1 MDQVLLYIFFA
12 AVIFAGGYAVV
23 VLRAVSRIV
32 DFVQEQAEEQ
42 EQSLTACVL
51 SIEKHGN
58 QFYAYAGSEF
68 INQSTEFKPLV
79 LGILNHAHAK
89 SLKFTN
95 TVVSSLTETEVG
107 LLFQTLMAMS
117 AQELAHG

>member
-12 AVIFAGGYAVV
+12 GVIFAGGYAVGV
-23 VLRAVSRIV
+23 WRAVSRIV
-32 DFVQEQAEEQ
+32 DMVEEQ
-42 EQSLTACVL
+42 GEEEEQSLTECVL

-68 INQSTEFKPLV
+68 INQGTEFKPLI
-79 LGILNHAHAK
+79 LGILNHAHGK

-95 TVVSSLTETEVG
+95 TVVSSLTETEVA
-107 LLFQTLMAMS
+107 LLLQTLMATS
-117 AQELAHG
+117 VQELAHG

>member
-12 AVIFAGGYAVV
+12 AVIFAGGYAVGV
-23 VLRAVSRIV
+23 WRAVSRIV

>member
-12 AVIFAGGYAVV
+12 AVIFAGGYAVGV
-23 VLRAVSRIV
+23 WRAVSRIV

-95 TVVSSLTETEVG
+95 TVVSSLTETEVA